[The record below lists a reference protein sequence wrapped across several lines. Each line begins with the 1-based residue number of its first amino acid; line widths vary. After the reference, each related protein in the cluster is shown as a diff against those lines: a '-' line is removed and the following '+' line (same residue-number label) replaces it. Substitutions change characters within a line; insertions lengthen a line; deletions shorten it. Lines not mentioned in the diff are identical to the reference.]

1 MFYLSKTSSIWNN
14 MKPGL
19 KFTVGPAAL
28 LVVLLLYLTFDITR
42 AAILLTAEVIVTLVF
57 AILYSSFALVCL
69 MCLDFDSLRSLSIST
84 CKRYANV
91 QEILIDSWNGN
102 NGRQ

>member
-1 MFYLSKTSSIWNN
+1 MLYLSKAKSIWTG

-19 KFTVGPAAL
+19 KFTIGPVAL
-28 LVVLLLYLTFDITR
+28 LVVLLLYLAFDITR
-42 AAILLTAEVIVTLVF
+42 AAILLAAEVIVTLVF
-57 AILYSSFALVCL
+57 AVLYSSFALVCL

-91 QEILIDSWNGN
+91 QEILIDSWNGK